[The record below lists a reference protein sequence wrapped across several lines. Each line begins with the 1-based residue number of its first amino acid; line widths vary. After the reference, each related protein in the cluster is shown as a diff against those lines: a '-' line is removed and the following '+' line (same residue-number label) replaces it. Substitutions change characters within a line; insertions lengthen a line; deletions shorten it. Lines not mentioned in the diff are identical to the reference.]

1 MQRIFRR
8 FVRVNNGLSLRNT
21 TEARHSSTMSEAD
34 APKDD
39 VAAEP
44 SKPVEK
50 QLPKLS
56 AAEFRQYNRLAEHMD
71 FFVGRHFY
79 RA

>member
-8 FVRVNNGLSLRNT
+8 FVRLNNCLLSRNT
-21 TEARHSSTMSEAD
+21 TEARHFSTMSEAD
-34 APKDD
+34 ATKDD
-39 VAAEP
+39 VAADS

-71 FFVGRHFY
+71 YFVGRHFH